1 MLPILECV
9 KKEYETGSISES
21 VAIDFLT
28 NLFEHSCNEE
38 IRIDILSIV
47 KNIKTNSQKLFKFLE
62 NILISDSNFE
72 VRKIAIEIIDVR
84 FIDISFDVLKWAM
97 IHEDSIENYCLI
109 VKTISKI
116 NSIKVREFFIEELG
130 NLKESIK
137 IKYEWLDT
145 ISKYEKLIRDFKKN
159 KKINKFSTH
168 HLGNILINYQIIANL
183 IKKYPNVAY
192 ELDRE
197 NGLVIS
203 LDLSDLAME
212 PRGLPIGWKNNIRD
226 LQEIKY
232 ILFLSQLKTLNL
244 ANNQIHDISGLEK
257 LTNLTHLYLENNKI
271 RDKKTLKVLNKMNKL
286 QLVDL
291 HGNAVVKKLNIKDFN
306 LKIKV
311 ILNSYLDDLEKSLLS
326 IKN

>member
-145 ISKYEKLIRDFKKN
+145 ISKYEKLIRNFTKS

-192 ELDRE
+192 ELDKE

-212 PRGLPIGWKNNIRD
+212 PRGLPIGWKNNIKD

-232 ILFLSQLKTLNL
+232 ISFLSELKTLNL

-271 RDKKTLKVLNKMNKL
+271 KDKKILKVLNKINKL

-291 HGNAVVKKLNIKDFN
+291 HGNAVVKKLRIKDFN

-326 IKN
+326 INN

>member
-244 ANNQIHDISGLEK
+244 ANNQIHDISGLER